1 MEQSAVQSI
10 KVRGIW
16 SQNAGADNGAGAEIG
31 ARSEQPSRI
40 AKEPPGGPWGW
51 RRGQTA
57 HSRQLARGHRQPE
70 QPLIPCPLLRLQN

>member
-40 AKEPPGGPWGW
+40 AKEPPGG
-51 RRGQTA
+51 RGA
-57 HSRQLARGHRQPE
+57 GGGARQLTGASWHGGIGSQSNPSSHA
-70 QPLIPCPLLRLQN
+70 LC